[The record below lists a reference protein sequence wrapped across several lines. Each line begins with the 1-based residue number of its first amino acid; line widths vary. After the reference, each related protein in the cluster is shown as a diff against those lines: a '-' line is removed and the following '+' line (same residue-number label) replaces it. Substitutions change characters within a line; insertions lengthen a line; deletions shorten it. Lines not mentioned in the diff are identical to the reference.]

1 MKEFKRW
8 DVIKSDALSLD
19 AKNFGGYSNSEL
31 RGLSKSFYEV
41 HEELE
46 HEKITLETVS
56 PQIDDA
62 SRSLIESSRRKFSH

>member
-1 MKEFKRW
+1 MGCNQIGRFILGYEEF
-8 DVIKSDALSLD
+8 
-19 AKNFGGYSNSEL
+19 
-31 RGLSKSFYEV
+31 RGLFRGFRRVSKSFYEV

-46 HEKITLETVS
+46 HEKITLKTVS